1 MSFTERLETTQETV
15 HFLNKSKTK
24 TVPILIKK
32 NSEVIEESLEIILW
46 ALSESS
52 KQNFKLIYF
61 PDDKK
66 EDIFK
71 EFGKSKKD
79 TGSAESQVALFSKRI
94 DHLSNHLKTNAK
106 DFNTEKSL
114 VKMVG
119 KRRNLLEYL
128 KKTDIGRYRDIIKKL
143 GIRK

>member
-1 MSFTERLETTQETV
+1 MTV
-15 HFLNKSKTK
+15 L
-24 TVPILIKK
+24 
-32 NSEVIEESLEIILW
+32 
-46 ALSESS
+46 
-52 KQNFKLIYF
+52 
-61 PDDKK
+61 KK

-114 VKMVG
+114 G
-119 KRRNLLEYL
+119 
-128 KKTDIGRYRDIIKKL
+128 
-143 GIRK
+143 

>member
-1 MSFTERLETTQETV
+1 MTV
-15 HFLNKSKTK
+15 L
-24 TVPILIKK
+24 
-32 NSEVIEESLEIILW
+32 
-46 ALSESS
+46 
-52 KQNFKLIYF
+52 
-61 PDDKK
+61 KK

-79 TGSAESQVALFSKRI
+79 TGSAESQIALFSKRI
-94 DHLSNHLKTNAK
+94 DHLSNHLRTNAK

>member
-1 MSFTERLETTQETV
+1 MKVL
-15 HFLNKSKTK
+15 
-24 TVPILIKK
+24 
-32 NSEVIEESLEIILW
+32 
-46 ALSESS
+46 
-52 KQNFKLIYF
+52 
-61 PDDKK
+61 KK

-71 EFGKSKKD
+71 KFGKSKKD
-79 TGSAESQVALFSKRI
+79 TGSTESQVALFSKRI
-94 DHLSNHLKTNAK
+94 DDLSNHLKNNAK

-128 KKTDIGRYRDIIKKL
+128 KKTDIERYRDIIKKL

>member
-1 MSFTERLETTQETV
+1 MTV
-15 HFLNKSKTK
+15 L
-24 TVPILIKK
+24 
-32 NSEVIEESLEIILW
+32 
-46 ALSESS
+46 
-52 KQNFKLIYF
+52 
-61 PDDKK
+61 KK

-71 EFGKSKKD
+71 EFGNNKKD
-79 TGSAESQVALFSKRI
+79 TGSTESQVALFSNRI
-94 DHLSNHLKTNAK
+94 EHLSNHLKTNAK

-128 KKTDIGRYRDIIKKL
+128 KKTDIERYRDLIKKL